1 MRYEEIS
8 FQLVENEEIGFS
20 KEQINYIKRL
30 IKSCVMQYSG
40 VVLKIVCDY
49 FYKKKQLKI

>member
-49 FYKKKQLKI
+49 FSIKY